1 MDELVKLAECAEAA
15 DDNSDAL
22 LFMEAFEAIFGGR
35 KSLGLQWS
43 KFCAMLDAEAHESA
57 VLMLLPDRWK
67 LRQMNFS
74 APCADD
80 RKWHLNLHG
89 GREGED
95 TFVGRASTPALAL
108 LAAICRAKAGA

>member
-1 MDELVKLAECAEAA
+1 MDELVKLAERCEAA

-43 KFCAMLDAEAHESA
+43 KFCAMLDAEACENA
-57 VLMLLPDRWK
+57 ALILLPEGWEWNWHGPAQTAVVHPTGFQHKTAYRGY
-67 LRQMNFS
+67 S
-74 APCADD
+74 AY
-80 RKWHLNLHG
+80 
-89 GREGED
+89 
-95 TFVGRASTPALAL
+95 PALAL